1 MKATHVKGRS
11 CARTTTSAR
20 LPGGQATHTVAPA
33 TTRPSRWRP
42 GSPREERALAE
53 TRGTRPTTTSDPP
66 PPLSARGTRRNPR
79 LRLLGGEPGK
89 PTNQR
94 DGHIAQAANPR
105 GRVIPLPPRGSA
117 AGPEAATAGVAVEA
131 AAGAGRV
138 ALLRGAGPGWPLL
151 APGREGGLPGGRNGP
166 RLGRRET
173 RLSPGC
179 WGGGAAAPH
188 SSQVRGTPR
197 PAPRPPPP
205 TWRAIPAASGRASLG
220 PTSPL
225 PVPLPVCPG
234 AVVQSR
240 PPPPSAAPH
249 AVAGPPLHAPR
260 SPQGQGFRV
269 SSSGSPAGPR
279 RGGPPASP
287 LPLRRADTASRP
299 RFPAFLRAPSRDET
313 PSLPVIASASDLCPY
328 LHPGFAPAGSP
339 VLSSDRVLST
349 SPPPHPRPRQ
359 VSWVLPFAPRCLPFH
374 APLFSPH
381 SPPTTLAS
389 TSSFTL

>member
-1 MKATHVKGRS
+1 MGVFPKPRVSRMKATHVKGWS

-20 LPGGQATHTVAPA
+20 LPSIQATHAVAPA

-42 GSPREERALAE
+42 GSPCEERALAE

-66 PPLSARGTRRNPR
+66 PPLSACGTRRNSR

-89 PTNQR
+89 LTNQR

-105 GRVIPLPPRGSA
+105 RRVIPRPPGSSA
-117 AGPEAATAGVAVEA
+117 AGTEAATAGVAVEA

-138 ALLRGAGPGWPLL
+138 ALLRGAGLGWPLL
-151 APGREGGLPGGRNGP
+151 APGREGGLPGGRDGP
-166 RLGRRET
+166 RLGRWEK

-197 PAPRPPPP
+197 SPRPATRPPPP
-205 TWRAIPAASGRASLG
+205 TWRPVPAGSGRASLG

-225 PVPLPVCPG
+225 PVHLPVCPG

-240 PPPPSAAPH
+240 PPSAAPH
-249 AVAGPPLHAPR
+249 AVAGPPLHAPP
-260 SPQGQGFRV
+260 SPRGRV
-269 SSSGSPAGPR
+269 SGSRLLGRPLAPR

-287 LPLRRADTASRP
+287 LPSLRADTASRLP
-299 RFPAFLRAPSRDET
+299 LPPIPSCAFE
-313 PSLPVIASASDLCPY
+313 
-328 LHPGFAPAGSP
+328 G
-339 VLSSDRVLST
+339 
-349 SPPPHPRPRQ
+349 
-359 VSWVLPFAPRCLPFH
+359 
-374 APLFSPH
+374 
-381 SPPTTLAS
+381 
-389 TSSFTL
+389 